1 MLVAIFSVHA
11 GNGLFMSNNGYEF
24 ALALLAATVALSIQ
38 GAGKF
43 SFDAVI
49 SNKLHGQYGGFVKG

>member
-1 MLVAIFSVHA
+1 
-11 GNGLFMSNNGYEF
+11 MSNNGYEF